1 MQFRDATP
9 RQKALFGLLS
19 LVFVASLGLS
29 AIDKWQRIGAPDVGW
44 MVDVVTVS
52 PTRRDASEAGLR
64 GGGIPLSVNGVA
76 VTEHPGGFLNLAG
89 TRTEPGETNTLR
101 FESPSGETRE
111 VELTVRPWTWPDAV
125 FAEGASVLIGVL
137 FFVVGVGTFV
147 LRPFDKATWALL
159 ALCSVASG
167 LLVVSLIPLHPEQRL
182 SPLPI
187 YFFTLLAVLPA
198 VIIHAGLAFPVVHPS
213 LEGKHTALPAIYA
226 LAPLLA
232 MVYLGGWTMQW
243 QGPWAY
249 GRLMGSIAWM
259 GAVTFFV
266 GRCLQLSSF
275 SEDRVVRQRARILLT
290 GILAGFAPVTLVYF
304 LQETYGTVPID
315 HRFLNWPLIFFLLA
329 VARVTLR
336 HEILNA
342 RIAVRR
348 AVMYLSAVAILTAI
362 AILLSTFRSYAV
374 AVLLFPLLYLWPR
387 FDAKLNARLYPM
399 RQRFPEIVREIGT
412 EMATASSEAE
422 VLRIL
427 AEAPRRLC
435 GLCDELRGVAFLFSG
450 PDQTAQISFA
460 APGGA
465 PPPVIRPDEPL
476 LQLMGTLRKEV
487 TRVQITLESQFA
499 NIREAC
505 LAGLDRLGAEIVLPI
520 ERDGRVVGGLAI
532 GARASGD
539 VYEQA
544 EIDALS
550 MLVQQASQSLL
561 RIAAT
566 ERLRSRE
573 LEFAE
578 LKRFFPPQVIDQV
591 MAQGGA
597 AELRSQRKHVTVVFV
612 DLRGFTSFSD
622 SVEPEEVMAT
632 LAEYHAVMGARI
644 AEFAG
649 TLERFAGDGFMVFF
663 NDPVEQPD
671 HVRRAAAMARA
682 MLRDVERLR
691 EGWKEKGYRIDVG
704 IGIHTGFATCGFIGY
719 EGRRDYGVIGNVTNL
734 AARLSDAAKPGEILV
749 SARVRTELGEEATAE
764 PVGEV
769 TLKGFHQPQEVYR
782 VLPA

>member
-1 MQFRDATP
+1 MQFRDANP
-9 RQKALFGLLS
+9 VQRALFALHVLAFAAS
-19 LVFVASLGLS
+19 LVVSGL
-29 AIDKWQRIGAPDVGW
+29 DKEARIGAPDVGW
-44 MVDVVTVS
+44 TVDLVTVS
-52 PTRRDASEAGLR
+52 PTRHDASDAGLR
-64 GGGIPLSVNGVA
+64 GGGIPLAVNGRPA
-76 VTEHPGGFLNLAG
+76 IANPGGYIVLSG
-89 TRTEPGETNTLR
+89 VETRVGDTNTLR
-101 FESPSGETRE
+101 FEKPSGEIRE
-111 VELTVRPWTWPDAV
+111 VTITVRPWTWQDFI
-125 FAEGASVLIGVL
+125 FAEGAALLIALL
-137 FFVVGVGTFV
+137 FFAVGTGTFL
-147 LRPFDKATWALL
+147 LRPFETASWALL
-159 ALCSVASG
+159 SLCTVAAALLIVAQ
-167 LLVVSLIPLHPEQRL
+167 IPLEPTTPL
-182 SPLPI
+182 SPLI
-187 YFFTLLAVLPA
+187 LFFFPMLALLPA
-198 VIIHAGLAFPVVHPS
+198 SIVHAGLAFPVLHAS
-213 LEGKHTALPAIYA
+213 LERGRRTLVLLYA
-226 LAPLLA
+226 TAPLLA
-232 MVYLGGWTMQW
+232 VVYLGGWANEW

-249 GRLMGSIAWM
+249 SRLIGSSAWM
-259 GAVTFFV
+259 AAVTFFV
-266 GRCLQLSSF
+266 GRCLQLSILAD
-275 SEDRVVRQRARILLT
+275 DRVVRQRARILLT
-290 GILAGFAPVTLVYF
+290 GILAGFAPLTVVFF

-315 HRFLNWPLIFFLLA
+315 HRFLTWPLVFFLIA

-362 AILLSTFRSYAV
+362 AVLLSTFRDYAV

-387 FDAKLNARLYPM
+387 FDARLNARLYPM

-427 AEAPRRLC
+427 AEAPPRLC
-435 GLCDELRGVAFLFSG
+435 GLCDDLRSVAFLFAEPG
-450 PDQTAQISFA
+450 QQAHVAFA

-465 PPPVIRPDEPL
+465 PPPVITMDEPL
-476 LQLMGTLRKEV
+476 LQLMGTLRKEI
-487 TRVQITLESQFA
+487 TRAQITLETQFA

-505 LAGLDRLGAEIVLPI
+505 LAGLDRLGAEMVLPI
-520 ERDGRVVGGLAI
+520 ERDGRVVGGLAV

-544 EIDALS
+544 EVDALS

-734 AARLSDAAKPGEILV
+734 AARLSDAAQPGEILV

-769 TLKGFHQPQEVYR
+769 SLKGFHQPQDVYR